1 MVPKK
6 VFFTKGVGRHKE
18 KLQSFEAA
26 LRDAGIEKFNLVSVS
41 SIFPPNCKVIPKE
54 KGLQELKAGE
64 IIHCVLARNE
74 TDENNRL
81 IVASI
86 GNAVPADSNAY
97 GYLSEHHSFGETD
110 EKAGDYSEDLA
121 ASMLATTLGV
131 EFDADKSWDEREQL
145 YKLSGKIVR
154 TRNITQSAQG
164 KAGMWTTV
172 IAAAVFIIEDEKE
185 EHVAIPT
192 STLTPIIPT
201 PTNQTTSS
209 TNNQNI
215 TKFMEN

>member
-1 MVPKK
+1 VVPKK

-18 KLQSFEAA
+18 KLASFELA
-26 LRDAGIEKFNLVSVS
+26 LRDAGIEKYNLVSVS

-54 KGLQELKAGE
+54 KGIQELKPGE
-64 IIHCVLARNE
+64 IVHCVMARND

-86 GNAVPADSNAY
+86 GNAVPADVNTY

-110 EKAGDYSEDLA
+110 EKAGDYAEDLA
-121 ASMLATTLGV
+121 ASMLATTLGI
-131 EFDADKSWDEREQL
+131 EFDSDKSWDEREQL

-164 KAGMWTTV
+164 KGRMWTTV
-172 IAAAVFIIEDEKE
+172 IAVAVFVTEDENGN
-185 EHVAIPT
+185 HAAGT
-192 STLTPIIPT
+192 SASANTPAST
-201 PTNQTTSS
+201 SATSS
-209 TNNQNI
+209 NSSNQ
-215 TKFMEN
+215 KQA